1 MTANQV
7 HAPSYSRSEKWAFGL
22 FWSWNLI
29 FVAFFA
35 LGFAPLMIPD
45 LINSVRSG
53 SIPIPFLIYGI
64 ILVSIPLI
72 AILLGATVL
81 RRQPRR
87 LFALGYAVEGPL
99 MLILL
104 IRFFII
110 REANPAINFMLVVA
124 AIGMGVFIWQL
135 LDRRPQVR
143 PQYVMY
149 LKVIGLTLFLMLVIY
164 ASIWVAFYAIPILVY
179 VLRAIVN
186 FFLDFFDSIKGLW
199 TGIKGIFSVGGMIIF
214 NILGLV
220 LAFYTATLVVL
231 MPVAVPILA
240 VRAWLAELRRLPGPS
255 TRRLAAGLSAAS
267 FVTVIAL
274 LLLFSQQPQ
283 HRAFALLSEPPASEA
298 EAQSLI
304 RQQAVIRKGLLNA
317 YLSPVRYLSSVG
329 DVWHIR
335 ELYAGA
341 FEINYEQVKVVQDVY
356 EWVVRPLLYEPVEP
370 VASPANWENR
380 PLQVE
385 PLKAAQLY
393 ESFFDEPINVAER
406 DTIVRS
412 VRSTWD
418 GERATAAWQA
428 VDDREIHLATQEI
441 SIQEQGDWAEIEVY
455 EVYTNQTRQQQEVV
469 YYFSLP
475 ESAVLTGVWLND
487 RPGKRGRFE
496 YQVAPRG
503 AAQAIYRNEKV
514 VMRDPALLEQIGPRQ
529 YRLRI
534 FPVETRR
541 WVPVGNTDEGEFKD
555 RPLYMWMTYRVLQQN
570 GQWPLPHLAE
580 VRNVYWDEDTQ
591 RSIAGEP
598 FSGEDW
604 MPAAIPAS
612 SPVTASQHRFTFVN
626 GETILALPYAAA
638 ESPTLPDD
646 VRLALVLDRS
656 RSMLR
661 HAADV
666 QSTLTRLEE
675 LEAGGAAVDVYLTS
689 SIYRGEPASVSD
701 LQSVL
706 QEEIFY
712 FGGQNASELLSQYHE
727 LSQGKSY
734 DAVLVLTDGSG
745 YELGASA
752 VPNAVP
758 DAPLWLVHIN
768 SDFPLGY
775 DDDTLE
781 AIQASGGGVAGSL
794 DEAFTRIVASMGAGD
809 NVLAGAGIPLD
820 SSYVDIV
827 DGYAWVSLPAGSA
840 GLLSFAS
847 TSSDDFAPFAAR
859 RVILAE
865 MQRSSGKLEDMAVLD
880 NLHAIA
886 VEHHV
891 VTPYSSM
898 IVLVN
903 AQQRRNLELLEG
915 QADRFDREFEGSG
928 DTVPQAFSVT
938 GVPEPEEWLLMA
950 LAAGLLAWYYRKS
963 LKQKLHFGGQ
973 SGMRLG

>member
-1 MTANQV
+1 V
-7 HAPSYSRSEKWAFGL
+7 
-22 FWSWNLI
+22 
-29 FVAFFA
+29 
-35 LGFAPLMIPD
+35 
-45 LINSVRSG
+45 
-53 SIPIPFLIYGI
+53 
-64 ILVSIPLI
+64 
-72 AILLGATVL
+72 
-81 RRQPRR
+81 
-87 LFALGYAVEGPL
+87 VEG
-99 MLILL
+99 
-104 IRFFII
+104 
-110 REANPAINFMLVVA
+110 
-124 AIGMGVFIWQL
+124 IGRVVFIWQL

-164 ASIWVAFYAIPILVY
+164 ASIWVAFYAVPILAY
-179 VLRAIVN
+179 VMRAIIN

-199 TGIKGIFSVGGMIIF
+199 TGFKEIFSLSFGGMVIF
-214 NILGLV
+214 RLLGLV

-240 VRAWLAELRRLPGPS
+240 ARAWLSELRRLPGPS
-255 TRRLAAGLSAAS
+255 TRRLAGGLSAAT
-267 FVTVIAL
+267 FITVIAL
-274 LLLFSQQPQ
+274 ILLFSQQPQ

-329 DVWHIR
+329 EVRHIR
-335 ELYAGA
+335 ELYVGA
-341 FEINYEQVKVVQDVY
+341 FEIRYDQVKVVQDGY

-370 VASPANWENR
+370 IASPVNWENR

-412 VRSTWD
+412 VRSTWN

-455 EVYTNQTRQQQEVV
+455 EVYTNQTFQQQEVI

-514 VMRDPALLEQIGPRQ
+514 IMRDPALLEQIGPRQ

-534 FPVETRR
+534 FPVEPRR
-541 WVPVGNTDEGEFKD
+541 WIPVGNTGKGEFKD

-570 GQWPLPHLAE
+570 GEWPLPQLAE

-591 RSIAGEP
+591 RSISGEP

-604 MPAAIPAS
+604 MPAAAPTS

-626 GETILALPYAAA
+626 GDTILALPYPAD
-638 ESPTLPDD
+638 ESPTLPEN

-656 RSMLR
+656 RSMLH
-661 HAADV
+661 HADDV
-666 QSTLTRLEE
+666 QSTLTQLEE
-675 LEAGGAAVDVYLTS
+675 LEEGGAAVDVYLTS

-734 DAVLVLTDGSG
+734 DAILVLTDGSG

-752 VPNAVP
+752 VSNEVP

-794 DEAFTRIVASMGAGD
+794 DEAFTRIAASMGAGET
-809 NVLAGAGIPLD
+809 VLAGAGLPLD

-840 GLLSFAS
+840 GLVSFAS
-847 TSSDDFAPFAAR
+847 TSSEDFAPFAAR

-865 MQRSSGKLEDMAVLD
+865 MQRSSGRLEDMAILD

-903 AQQRRNLELLEG
+903 EQQRRNLEKLEG
-915 QADRFDREFEGSG
+915 QADRFEREFEGSG

-938 GVPEPEEWLLMA
+938 GVPEPEEWLLLG